1 MNRLLLRLKQN
12 NRGQSFIEL
21 ALVLGILLLLLTGLV
36 EFGNLLNKYI
46 NIVDGAREGARFGSN
61 DDPFLSPDFFEK
73 IDKVIEG
80 ESTFQ
85 SPGALAPL
93 LLKHD
98 GTDDVLIS
106 YFSVTQGGGV
116 ERFGVGGSG
125 GGPWSRYG
133 SSYTSKFSATDIQST
148 STQTG
153 APSSGVLVVEIYYN
167 YDQLLKLPFF
177 VAPPN
182 GIGPVP
188 DPVLVYAYSIMP
200 LSAAEPTPLP
210 H

>member
-1 MNRLLLRLKQN
+1 MKRLLLRLKQDN
-12 NRGQSFIEL
+12 KGQSFIEL

-61 DDPFLSPDFFEK
+61 DDPFGSSDFFTN

-80 ESTFQ
+80 NSTFQ
-85 SPGALAPL
+85 FPGALAPIL
-93 LLKHD
+93 LDHEK
-98 GTDDVLIS
+98 DDVLIS
-106 YFSVTQGGGV
+106 YYSVTQFGGV
-116 ERFGVGGSG
+116 VRFGVGGSG
-125 GGPWSRYG
+125 GSPWCKYCNA
-133 SSYTSKFSATDIQST
+133 YTSKFSETDIQST
-148 STQTG
+148 STETH
-153 APSSGVLVVEIYYN
+153 APSTGVLVVEIYYN
-167 YDQLLKLPFF
+167 YNQLLKLPFF